1 MKREIEGSKRYVL
14 MRKLRV
20 SMKKEIILILKNK
33 NKFLWNSVYYNS
45 IIDNLISVINIFTRI
60 V

>member
-1 MKREIEGSKRYVL
+1 MEREIEGSKRYVL

-20 SMKKEIILILKNK
+20 SMKKEIILIFGK

>member
-1 MKREIEGSKRYVL
+1 MEREIEGSKGYVL

>member
-45 IIDNLISVINIFTRI
+45 IIDNLI
-60 V
+60 

>member
-1 MKREIEGSKRYVL
+1 MEREIEGSKRYVL

-20 SMKKEIILILKNK
+20 SMKKEIILILQNK

>member
-1 MKREIEGSKRYVL
+1 MEREIEGSKRYVL

-20 SMKKEIILILKNK
+20 SMKKEIILIFGK

-45 IIDNLISVINIFTRI
+45 IIDNLISVINIFARI

>member
-1 MKREIEGSKRYVL
+1 MEREIEGSKGYVL

-20 SMKKEIILILKNK
+20 SMKKEIILIFGK

>member
-1 MKREIEGSKRYVL
+1 MEREIEGSKRYVL